1 MKEKLEKIAAA
12 LENETGAGWKVYDCG
27 EGNYELST
35 YSPAGENVVIT
46 LYGETLAGIAENAG
60 EAFDAFDADGHAA
73 EIYYLKHE
81 GHDYQREFYAGAP
94 DNLRELLEDAEA
106 IKTMIFGAL
115 RDALEAAAKAENE
128 AEG

>member
-1 MKEKLEKIAAA
+1 MKENLEKIAAA
-12 LENETGAGWKVYDCG
+12 LEKETGAAWKVYDCG
-27 EGNYELST
+27 GGNYELST
-35 YSPAGENVVIT
+35 YSPKGENIIIT
-46 LYGETLAGIAENAG
+46 LYGETLAGLAENAR
-60 EAFDAFDADGHAA
+60 EAWECFDAGGHAA

-81 GHDYQREFYAGAP
+81 GHDYQRKFYAGAP

-115 RDALEAAAKAENE
+115 RGALEAAAKAENE